1 MNRNRY
7 RSTLVCLT
15 DIADV
20 ERAQKGKIYPAGT
33 IYVQVSATPKYTDEI
48 WNILKNSGELPGKF
62 AVIFPKIELIP
73 AYLVLAL
80 TMNTAEWQVRYIG
93 GAINISMELFKELKI
108 IYHPDIQ
115 DQAEILQKISI
126 VDKAIEFEH
135 QSVELNKEAKS
146 YFLQNMFP
154 GSTSD
159 DSEACSDN
167 E

>member
-80 TMNTAEWQVRYIG
+80 TMNTAEWQARYIG
-93 GAINISMELFKELKI
+93 DAINISMELFKELRI
-108 IYHPDIQ
+108 IYHADIEA
-115 DQAEILQKISI
+115 QAEILRKISI
-126 VDKAIEFEH
+126 VDKAIEYES
-135 QSVELNKEAKS
+135 QQVELNKEAKNF
-146 YFLQNMFP
+146 FLQKMFP
-154 GSTSD
+154 EGK
-159 DSEACSDN
+159 N
-167 E
+167 VI